1 METILTT
8 LCHYLTNLTSITLVW
23 CMKMIQSPPQKYNP
37 KEVDEKIQ
45 KFWREKNIFK
55 KSIEQRKG
63 CKPYV
68 FLEGPPTANGLPH
81 PGHVLTRVMKDLI
94 LRYEAMNGHYILRK
108 AGWDTHGLPVEIEVE
123 KKLGLEDKQAIE
135 TYGVAKFN
143 EECKKSVFRYEHAWV
158 EMTNRIA
165 FWLDMDNPYITLK
178 NEYIESVWWS
188 LQQAWKKK
196 LLYRGH
202 KVVPYCP
209 RCGTALSTHEIS
221 QGYKVVED
229 PSIFVKFKIKNEE
242 GYFLAW
248 TTTPWTLISN
258 VALAV
263 HPKEPY
269 IKIRS
274 KGEELILAEQR
285 AAILLKG
292 QEYEVLDRFTGKEL
306 EHKEYEPLFPYASP
320 DKKAFY
326 VVIADFVTMEDGTG
340 IVHIA
345 PAFGE
350 DDYNVGRA
358 YDLPVVQLVKL
369 DGTFPEEVT
378 LWRGQFVKDADP
390 SIIQSL
396 EERGLLAGTK
406 KHSHEYP
413 FCWRCDS
420 PLLYY
425 AMESWFIAMSKVQE
439 SLVKNNNQIT
449 WYPPHL
455 QQGRF
460 GDFIREVKDWALS
473 RDRYWGTPLPI
484 WTCTNKKCNHIL
496 CIGSVQELR
505 ELSES
510 FPENYDLHKPF
521 VDELIVKCPKCK
533 TRMMREKEVI
543 DCWYD
548 SGSSFFAQ
556 WHYPFENKEL
566 FKENFPIDFI
576 SEALDQTRGWF
587 YSLLAISTFLFDKN
601 PYKTVLTLGLV
612 LDKDNQKMSK
622 SKKNY
627 VDPTIILD
635 HEGADALRWYLISA
649 NAPWMSTRFYEEAV
663 KDTLGKFLL
672 TFWNSYVFFT
682 TYAVLDTFDPK
693 KEHIL
698 PADRGLLDK
707 WIYSRFNK
715 LIRDVQGYM
724 KDFET
729 HKAARAIESFMID
742 DFSNWYLRRS
752 RKRLWVEERT
762 SDKVSGYLTMYEI
775 FVGLSQL
782 LAPFIPFITEEI
794 YQNLRTSEMPESVH
808 LCDYLTVDKKAIDED
823 LERGMN
829 QIRALVESG
838 RALRSKI
845 NIKGRYPLQ
854 SASIVCSKETE
865 KSTKPLLDL
874 LEEELNV
881 KTINYA
887 RDTTA
892 FMTKTVKPKYSH
904 LGPKYKEKAKSITQ
918 VLSTQDTHQLYQQ
931 LQKKK
936 EVIITLGAEKIH
948 LTAEDFEI
956 VEHEK
961 EQFAKATVQDITLF
975 LDTTM
980 TPALEAEGLARELI
994 RRIQSMRKELNLDVE
1009 DRIITEIALDTLK
1022 RTALQDWI
1030 GHIKEETRSKTVS
1043 FVEKPTGTLLKK
1055 WMIDELA
1062 VDIGIRK

>member
-1 METILTT
+1 MKTMQ
-8 LCHYLTNLTSITLVW
+8 SI
-23 CMKMIQSPPQKYNP
+23 QQKYNP
-37 KEVDEKIQ
+37 KEVEDSIQ
-45 KFWREKNIFK
+45 KFWKKHDIFL
-55 KSIEQRKG
+55 KSIEQRKT
-63 CKPYV
+63 CTPYV

-94 LRYEAMNGHYILRK
+94 LRYQTMNGHYILRK

-135 TYGVAKFN
+135 KYGVKKFN

-158 EMTNRIA
+158 EMTQRIA

-188 LQQAWKKK
+188 LKQAWEKK
-196 LLYRGH
+196 LLYKGH

-209 RCGTALSTHEIS
+209 RCGTALSSHEIS

-229 PSIFVKFKIKNEE
+229 PSIFVKFKIKYEDA
-242 GYFLAW
+242 YFLAW

-269 IKIRS
+269 VKIRS
-274 KGEELILAEQR
+274 NGDVLILAEQR
-285 AAILLKG
+285 AAVLLKG
-292 QEYEVLDRFTGKEL
+292 HEYEVLDRFTGNEL

-320 DKKAFY
+320 EKKAWY
-326 VVIADFVTMEDGTG
+326 VVVADFVTMEDGTG

-350 DDYNVGRA
+350 DDYNIGRT

-390 SIIQSL
+390 SIIQYL
-396 EERGLLAGTK
+396 EDRGLLAGTK
-406 KHSHEYP
+406 KHTHEYP

-439 SLVKNNNQIT
+439 SLVKNNNQIS

-484 WTCTNKKCNHIL
+484 WTCTNSTCRHIL
-496 CIGSVQELR
+496 CVGSIKELR
-505 ELSES
+505 DLSES
-510 FPENYDLHKPF
+510 FPKEYDLHKPF
-521 VDELIVKCPKCK
+521 VDELTLSCPKCK
-533 TRMMREKEVI
+533 ARMVREKEVI

-556 WHYPFENKEL
+556 WHYPFENKET
-566 FKENFPIDFI
+566 FTANFPIDFI

-587 YSLLAISTFLFDKN
+587 YSLLAISTFLFDTN

-672 TFWNSYVFFT
+672 TFWNSYIFFT
-682 TYAVLDTFDPK
+682 TYAVLDTFDPN
-693 KEHIL
+693 KEAI
-698 PADRGLLDK
+698 PRNKRELLDQ
-707 WIYSRFNK
+707 WIWSRFSR
-715 LIRDVQGYM
+715 LVRDVEGYM
-724 KDFET
+724 KEFET
-729 HKAARAIESFMID
+729 HKAARAIETFVID

-752 RKRLWVEERT
+752 RKRLWTEERT
-762 SDKVSGYLTMYEI
+762 SDKLSAYLTMYEV

-782 LAPFIPFITEEI
+782 LAPFIPFITEQL
-794 YQNLRTSEMPESVH
+794 YQNLRTTGMPESVH
-808 LCDYLTVDKKAIDED
+808 LCDYPTVEPATLNED
-823 LERGMN
+823 LEKGMYL
-829 QIRALVESG
+829 IRALVESG
-838 RALRSKI
+838 RALRAKR
-845 NIKGRYPLQ
+845 NIKGRYPLPT
-854 SASIVCSKETE
+854 ATIVCSKTIER
-865 KSTKPLLDL
+865 STKPLLDL
-874 LEEELNV
+874 VKDELNV
-881 KTINYA
+881 KTIKYA
-887 RDTTA
+887 QDTTA
-892 FMTKTVKPKYSH
+892 FMIKTVKPRYAQ
-904 LGPKYKEKAKSITQ
+904 LGPKYKQKAKSIAQ
-918 VLSTQDTHQLYQQ
+918 ALETQDAHELYEQLE
-931 LQKKK
+931 KKK
-936 EVIITLGAEKIH
+936 EILLPVGEETIR

-961 EQFAKATVQDITLF
+961 
-975 LDTTM
+975 
-980 TPALEAEGLARELI
+980 
-994 RRIQSMRKELNLDVE
+994 
-1009 DRIITEIALDTLK
+1009 
-1022 RTALQDWI
+1022 
-1030 GHIKEETRSKTVS
+1030 
-1043 FVEKPTGTLLKK
+1043 
-1055 WMIDELA
+1055 
-1062 VDIGIRK
+1062 

>member
-1 METILTT
+1 
-8 LCHYLTNLTSITLVW
+8 
-23 CMKMIQSPPQKYNP
+23 MIQSPQQKYNP
-37 KEVDEKIQ
+37 KEVEERIQ
-45 KFWREKNIFK
+45 KFWQDNNIFK
-55 KSIEQRKG
+55 KSIEKRKG

-94 LRYEAMNGHYILRK
+94 LRYETMNGHYILRK

-135 TYGVAKFN
+135 KYGISKFN

-158 EMTNRIA
+158 EMTQRIA

-178 NEYIESVWWS
+178 NDYIESVWWS

-196 LLYRGH
+196 LLYRGY
-202 KVVPYCP
+202 KVIPYCP

-221 QGYKVVED
+221 QGYKVIEE
-229 PSIFVKFKIKNEE
+229 PSIFVKFKMKNDE

-269 IKIRS
+269 IKIRLN
-274 KGEELILAEQR
+274 GEVLILAEQR
-285 AAILLKG
+285 ATILLKG
-292 QEYEVLDRFTGKEL
+292 QEYEILDRFTGKEL
-306 EHKEYEPLFPYASP
+306 ENKEYEPLFRYASP
-320 DKKAFY
+320 EKKAWY
-326 VVIADFVTMEDGTG
+326 VVLADFVTMEDGTG

-390 SIIQSL
+390 NIIQYL
-396 EERGLLAGTK
+396 EEHGLLAGTK

-413 FCWRCDS
+413 YCWRCDS

-439 SLVKNNNQIT
+439 SLVKNNNQIA
-449 WYPPHL
+449 WYPEHL

-484 WTCTNKKCNHIL
+484 WTCTNMKCHHIL
-496 CIGSVQELR
+496 CVGSIQELR
-505 ELSES
+505 DLSKS
-510 FPENYDLHKPF
+510 FPEKFDLHKPF
-521 VDELIVKCPKCK
+521 VDDLIVQCPKCQA
-533 TRMMREKEVI
+533 RMTREKEVI

-587 YSLLAISTFLFDKN
+587 YSLLAISTFLFDET

-672 TFWNSYVFFT
+672 TFWNSYNFFS
-682 TYAVLDTFDPK
+682 TYAVLDTFNPK
-693 KEHIL
+693 TDKI
-698 PADRGLLDK
+698 PTSKRGLLDQ
-707 WIYSRFNK
+707 WICSRFNQ
-715 LIRDVQGYM
+715 LVRNIHVYM
-724 KDFET
+724 KNFET
-729 HKAARAIESFMID
+729 HKAARAIESFVID
-742 DFSNWYLRRS
+742 EFSNWYLRRS
-752 RKRLWVEERT
+752 RKRLWVEVKTE
-762 SDKVSGYLTMYEI
+762 DKLSGYSTMYEV
-775 FVGLSQL
+775 FVGLSQI

-794 YQNLRTSEMPESVH
+794 YQSLRTTDLPESIH
-808 LCDYLTVDKKAIDED
+808 LCDYLTVDKKAINED
-823 LERGMN
+823 LERGME

-845 NIKGRYPLQ
+845 NIKGRHPLP
-854 SASIVCSKETE
+854 SASIICSKEIE
-865 KSTKPLLDL
+865 KSTKPLLEL
-874 LEEELNV
+874 LKEELNV
-881 KTINYA
+881 KIINYA
-887 RDTTA
+887 RDTNI
-892 FMTKTVKPKYSH
+892 FMTKTVKPNYSH
-904 LGPKYKEKAKSITQ
+904 LGPKYKEKAKKITQ
-918 VLSTQDTHQLYQQ
+918 VLDTHDKHQLYEQ
-931 LQKKK
+931 LIKKK
-936 EVIITLGAEKIH
+936 EVILSIGAEKIR
-948 LTAEDFEI
+948 LTADDFDI

-961 EQFAKATVQDITLF
+961 EHFAKAMVKDITLF
-975 LDTTM
+975 LDTTV
-980 TPALEAEGLARELI
+980 TPKLEAEGLARELI
-994 RRIQSMRKELNLDVE
+994 RRIQSMRKEMNLDVE
-1009 DRIITEIALDTLK
+1009 DRIAIEIALDPRK
-1022 RTALQDWI
+1022 RTALQDWKD
-1030 GHIKEETRSKTVS
+1030 HIKEETRSKTVS
-1043 FVEKPTGTLLKK
+1043 FVDKPTGVLLKK
-1055 WMIDELA
+1055 WMIDELD